1 MESFR
6 SLFLFESTPVEFT
19 IRVRVM
25 LSRTFCACSCFFA
38 LRVCSGMRTV
48 FLQLVPESSILVQQV
63 SAGSSS
69 ALEAFHF
76 DGWSRTS
83 IHYSYASGCQEK
95 FWAEVKLCW
104 RLYCRIVLKKS
115 LTAGGA
121 SVASLERRPPAAWS
135 CGMEGGEERKQ
146 CHAER
151 SLWEAEPHK
160 GVSEPAVGTWCLFAR
175 VEHGLPLR
183 QHSLPLKS
191 EQSHMLRT
199 ELST

>member
-6 SLFLFESTPVEFT
+6 SLFPFESTPVEFT

-25 LSRTFCACSCFFA
+25 LSRTFFACSCFFA

-48 FLQLVPESSILVQQV
+48 FLQLVPESSILVRQV

-95 FWAEVKLCW
+95 FLK
-104 RLYCRIVLKKS
+104 RKKVLICSSKIPLWFETSPFRGKNGVDKTAKPMKS
-115 LTAGGA
+115 F
-121 SVASLERRPPAAWS
+121 SVTPPSREGQSARPLS
-135 CGMEGGEERKQ
+135 VGC
-146 CHAER
+146 
-151 SLWEAEPHK
+151 
-160 GVSEPAVGTWCLFAR
+160 GVSRRMGRLWIETSG
-175 VEHGLPLR
+175 
-183 QHSLPLKS
+183 SLPHTS
-191 EQSHMLRT
+191 A
-199 ELST
+199 